1 MCSAELSPTSILLL
15 SAVTAGFLIQQFA
28 NLDIDKYPFPILGT
42 VFSIQWIIALGL
54 QYSGGIYHTFW
65 AAQSIALLTVTVGL
79 ISLWANTLIYR
90 AFFHPLNRF
99 PGPYGAKL
107 SKLWVLNKV
116 VQSDLKLYQVAD
128 KLQKTYGDYVRTGPW
143 ELTIFDPAALSPILG
158 TRAMKG
164 PFYGAMEKTLHT
176 NQDIEFHRQRR
187 RVWDNAIKQTVT
199 DYGPSIEEFTSKL
212 VERLDRT
219 AGGATLVN
227 EFCTH
232 YAYDV
237 MSSLAFGTSTRFI
250 EGESNGK
257 ANIILKT
264 IQKGIVHIAFLAH
277 LPWAL
282 SMAETLWFL
291 GGPLKSLRE
300 WSGDQVEARRHFESP
315 RPDIIGHL
323 LANTKDDKKGR
334 ILLHAEGRL
343 IVGAGSDTTG
353 SALAVLLTF
362 MAYFHDYQEK
372 LHDEV
377 EKTFAD
383 KTYVCTQPQTLLD
396 SIINEALRLCPPIL
410 FNSQRMA
417 PKGGLRI
424 GDIEIPEGT
433 VCLLGPFT
441 PHHDERNFLQANEF
455 IPERWTSRPELIINK
470 IAFIPFSMGPYMCPG
485 KAVAM
490 MEMRS
495 VIAHLVQRYRIDFP
509 KGANF
514 DIQKYYSDIVDHFTA
529 GIPDQELVFTPRN
542 V

>member
-128 KLQKTYGDYVRTGPW
+128 KLQKTYGDYVRT
-143 ELTIFDPAALSPILG
+143 A
-158 TRAMKG
+158 
-164 PFYGAMEKTLHT
+164 
-176 NQDIEFHRQRR
+176 
-187 RVWDNAIKQTVT
+187 VT